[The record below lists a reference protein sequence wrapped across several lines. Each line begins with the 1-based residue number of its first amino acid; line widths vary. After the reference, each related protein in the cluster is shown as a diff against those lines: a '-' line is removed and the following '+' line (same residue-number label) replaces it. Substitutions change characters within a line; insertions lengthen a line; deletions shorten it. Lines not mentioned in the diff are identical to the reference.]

1 MARKGKRR
9 SQPGSVTKTL
19 PWVSTCWVGLAWEVG
34 LKKGRGGKADHDL
47 EGKEGL
53 WGEQSR
59 LCTHRF
65 LSVPGSSVNLCSTDT
80 NNTLRSPPGPSPSL
94 TPRTPGLL
102 DSPLLVDR
110 LPPPGAKTEE
120 PHTTYSQQLQPH
132 KSRGDQRL
140 PGGRPDTRMEGK
152 PPEIQGVVTSG
163 GTAPTVLSVNLVRVS
178 YTEWGSI
185 SVLQAYPLGDARPSS
200 RSPWIC
206 GHCLDPHG
214 GRRRPPDPHSVLS
227 VCKLRF
233 QLSTPGLAGP
243 GRGTLKNPGA

>member
-9 SQPGSVTKTL
+9 SQPGSVMKTL

-102 DSPLLVDR
+102 DSPR
-110 LPPPGAKTEE
+110 RPTSPTRCENRGA
-120 PHTTYSQQLQPH
+120 PHHLQPAAATPQ
-132 KSRGDQRL
+132 KPGDQRL

-163 GTAPTVLSVNLVRVS
+163 GTAPAVLSVNLVRVS
-178 YTEWGSI
+178 YTQWGSI
-185 SVLQAYPLGDARPSS
+185 
-200 RSPWIC
+200 
-206 GHCLDPHG
+206 
-214 GRRRPPDPHSVLS
+214 
-227 VCKLRF
+227 
-233 QLSTPGLAGP
+233 
-243 GRGTLKNPGA
+243 